1 MRFVF
6 DSINASSSN
15 SFGGFLSPLLSA
27 LAFLLP
33 AFLPSPAIV
42 ISQAIKT
49 TRRSGR
55 DSLDENQ
62 RSRDRPNH
70 MSRAQDVMTNLL
82 ACADIRI
89 NGTRPWDIQVHDRR
103 FFSRVLGSG
112 TLGFGESYMDGWWDC
127 DALDE
132 MCCRAIRANL
142 ENRFAFGLPNVWA
155 LLTAL
160 IVNQQTRRRSR
171 KVGRVHYDLSNDF
184 FEAMLDPNM
193 QYSCAL
199 FAEGDDLASAQLRK
213 LDWICQ
219 RLHLRPGLRLL
230 DIGCGWGGLARY
242 AARHHGCQVLG
253 ITISREQ
260 LVYAQ
265 CWCRGLDVEIQLRD
279 YREITERFDR
289 IVSVGMVEH
298 VGYKNYRTYM
308 RAAARSLGE
317 DGLFLC
323 QGICGNFPGF
333 HTDPWIKRYIF
344 PNSVLPSLAGLTR
357 AAEGVL
363 ILEAVKNV
371 GPNYAP
377 TLLAWEENFRRAWPR
392 FADRYGERFRRMWRF
407 YLLSCAGAF
416 RARSLQV
423 FSILFSNRIGN

>member
-1 MRFVF
+1 
-6 DSINASSSN
+6 
-15 SFGGFLSPLLSA
+15 
-27 LAFLLP
+27 
-33 AFLPSPAIV
+33 
-42 ISQAIKT
+42 
-49 TRRSGR
+49 
-55 DSLDENQ
+55 
-62 RSRDRPNH
+62 
-70 MSRAQDVMTNLL
+70 MTNLL
-82 ACADIRI
+82 ALADIRI
-89 NGTRPWDIQVHDRR
+89 NGARPWDIHVHDQR
-103 FFSRVLGSG
+103 FFSRVLASG

-132 MCCRAIRANL
+132 MCCRAIRAEL
-142 ENRFAFGLPNVWA
+142 EKRFEFRLPNVWA

-160 IVNQQTRRRSR
+160 VANQQTSRRSR
-171 KVGRVHYDLSNDF
+171 KVGRVHYDLRNDF

-199 FAEGDDLASAQLRK
+199 FATGDDLAAAQLRK

-242 AARHHGCQVLG
+242 AASHYGCKVVG

-260 LVYAQ
+260 FDYAQ
-265 CWCRGLDVEIQLRD
+265 RWCRGLDAEIQLRD
-279 YREITERFDR
+279 YREVTERFDR
-289 IVSVGMVEH
+289 VVSVGMVEH
-298 VGYKNYRTYM
+298 VGYRNYSTYM
-308 RAAARSLGE
+308 RVAARSLGE

-323 QGICGNFPGF
+323 QGICGNVSRV
-333 HTDPWIKRYIF
+333 HTDPWIERHIF
-344 PNSVLPSLAGLTR
+344 PNSMLPSVAQLTR
-357 AAEGVL
+357 AAESVF
-363 ILEAVKNV
+363 IVEDVKNT
-371 GPNYAP
+371 GPNYDP

-423 FSILFSNRIGN
+423 YSILFSKQGAATGNAVRDRRQAASSSRRAVLEESALP